1 MRSRWTRWIRRL
13 VLLGLLAGF
22 VWVARLTLFAPAI
35 VPVTVFTV
43 ERGRVEQ
50 TVTNSK
56 AGTVESRRR
65 ASLSPEMGGRVE
77 VLAARKG
84 DRVRAGQVLMRLSDA
99 EYRAQLV
106 LQERAHEAAVA
117 AEREACEAVELA
129 VREAERA
136 RRLLDEGIGSQQL
149 VDQLETARAARV
161 AGCEAAR
168 ARVRQAEAA
177 VSVARV
183 TLARTVLRAPFSAV
197 VAEVSTEVGEWITPS
212 PPGLPIPPV
221 IELIA
226 ADALYVSAPIDEVDL
241 ARVRTGL
248 PARVTLDALAGRVLQ
263 GRVVRVAP
271 YVDARAQ
278 ESRTVEIEVELDDR
292 AASRELVP
300 GTSADVEVILEAR
313 DDVLR
318 IPTYALL
325 QGDHVMLVRG
335 DRLAR
340 VPVKTGL
347 RNWDFVEITDGL
359 APGDRVVVSLD
370 RPEVREGARVRVE
383 GEATG

>member
-1 MRSRWTRWIRRL
+1 MRSRWIRRL
-13 VLLGLLAGF
+13 ILLGLLAGL
-22 VWVARLTLFAPAI
+22 VWVARLTLFAPTV

-56 AGTVESRRR
+56 AGTVQSRRR

-77 VLAARKG
+77 VLAVRKG
-84 DRVRAGQVLMRLSDA
+84 DRVRAGQVLMRLSDT
-99 EYRAQLV
+99 EHRAQLL

-117 AEREACEAVELA
+117 AEREACQAVDLA
-129 VREAERA
+129 EREAARA
-136 RRLLDEGIGSQQL
+136 RRLLEEGIGSQQL
-149 VDQLETARAARV
+149 VDQLETARVGRIAA
-161 AGCEAAR
+161 CEAAR

-177 VSVARV
+177 VGVAKA
-183 TLARTVLRAPFSAV
+183 TLERTVLRAPFSGV

-226 ADALYVSAPIDEVDL
+226 TEEIYISAPIDEVDL
-241 ARVRTGL
+241 ARMRPGL
-248 PARVTLDALAGRVLQ
+248 RAKVTLDALPGRVLQ
-263 GRVVRVAP
+263 GHVARVAP

-278 ESRTVEIEVELDDR
+278 ENRTVEVEVELEDR

-300 GTSADVEVILEAR
+300 GTSADVEIVLEVR

-318 IPTYALL
+318 IPAYALL

-335 DRLAR
+335 DVLAR

-347 RNWDFVEITDGL
+347 RNWDFVEITEGL

-370 RPEVREGARVRVE
+370 RPEVREGARVRIE
-383 GEATG
+383 GEATR

>member
-1 MRSRWTRWIRRL
+1 MRSRWVRRL
-13 VLLGLLAGF
+13 VLLGLLAALVG
-22 VWVARLTLFAPAI
+22 VARLTLFAPAV
-35 VPVTVFTV
+35 VPVTVFIV

-65 ASLSPEMGGRVE
+65 ASLSPEIGGRVE
-77 VLAARKG
+77 MVAVRKG
-84 DRVRAGQVLMRLSDA
+84 DRVRAGQVLLRLSDA
-99 EYRAQLV
+99 EPRAQL
-106 LQERAHEAAVA
+106 LLHERARDAAVA

-136 RRLLDEGIGSQQL
+136 RRLLEEGIGSQQL
-149 VDQLETARAARV
+149 VDQLESARV
-161 AGCEAAR
+161 ARIAACEAAR
-168 ARVRQAEAA
+168 ARARQAEAA
-177 VSVARV
+177 VGVART
-183 TLARTVLRAPFSAV
+183 TLDRTVLRAPFAAV

-226 ADALYVSAPIDEVDL
+226 TDQVYISAPIDEVDL
-241 ARVRTGL
+241 ARIRPGL
-248 PARVTLDALAGRVLQ
+248 PARVTLDALPGRSFP

-278 ESRTVEIEVELDDR
+278 ENRTIEVEVELTEP
-292 AASRELVP
+292 AATRELVP
-300 GTSADVEVILEAR
+300 GTSADVEIVLEVHE
-313 DDVLR
+313 DVLR
-318 IPTYALL
+318 VPTYALL
-325 QGDHVMLVRG
+325 PGDHVMVVRG

-340 VPVKTGL
+340 VPVQTGL
-347 RNWDFVEITDGL
+347 RNWDFVEITRGL
-359 APGDRVVVSLD
+359 AAGDRVVVSLD

-383 GEATG
+383 GEARP